1 MKKLFLFLFSLQIVM
16 SSYSQSQAIE
26 LKTYCFGNVEHN
38 LMSRLSTH
46 SKVELEKILRQNNVD
61 TSSLYRIK
69 YEEVFS
75 KYTTKKYLSS
85 HSYKYI
91 NWQKYNNSIKSEE
104 YIGINGFSVCNPN
117 KLLLLYSTNNNGV
130 ESLKFYILN

>member
-1 MKKLFLFLFSLQIVM
+1 MKKLFLFLFFLQIGM
-16 SSYSQSQAIE
+16 SLHSQSRAIE
-26 LKTYCFGNVEHN
+26 LKIYCFGNIEHN
-38 LMSRLSTH
+38 LISKLSAQ
-46 SKVELEKILRQNNVD
+46 SKLELEKILQENNVD

-75 KYTTKKYLSS
+75 KYTTEKYLSS

-91 NWQKYNNSIKSEE
+91 NWRKQNNSIKIEE
-104 YIGINGFSVCNPN
+104 YIGLNGFSVGNPN
-117 KLLLLYSTNNNGV
+117 KLLMLYLTNNNGV